1 PVTLPCGHNYC
12 QGCIGNVLG
21 TQEGSGVYSCPES
34 GDTGIYCTYCEDP
47 VSAVISCL
55 HCEASLCKKH
65 LGMHSKAQGHVLVQ
79 PTMQWD
85 HWKCSIHDELLKYY
99 CWDDSVCVCVS
110 CCLAGDHRG
119 HKVELLG
126 KASEKKK
133 EKLRNVLDKLTSERE
148 ETEKRVQSLQEN
160 RREGQE
166 RAAGDTET
174 VTALFRDIREQL
186 EALEKRVLSEIS
198 RQEDEFSLTL
208 TDLIQQLEIKNN
220 ELSRKIHHI
229 EELCSMADPL
239 TVLQDQESDGAAICG
254 AEGGD
259 NEDRERDDMKVPG
272 IWDVDLISETLL
284 TGLAG
289 IVTGV
294 KGKIYRQEVTDMLL
308 DINTAGNN
316 VSISGDRKTVT
327 FSHTDQHYTS
337 APGRFQYRQVLTTRS
352 FPSGRHH
359 WDVEGSESGTW
370 RVGVSYPSIE
380 RGGDQSWIG
389 NNNKSWCLY
398 RWYYNNNY
406 TVRHDSN
413 NIKLSHVPSCNRIRI
428 SLDYE
433 AGRLSFYELSDPIR
447 HLNTF
452 TATFTE
458 PLHGAFRVEWEDAWV
473 RIIS

>member
-1 PVTLPCGHNYC
+1 MASADLRDELSCSICTDIYTDPVTLPCGHNYC
-12 QGCIGNVLG
+12 QGCIGK
-21 TQEGSGVYSCPES
+21 TWDWQEGIDEDPSCPECRRRYRRRPELVRNLRLRKMTEQLQS
-34 GDTGIYCTYCEDP
+34 TGNRN
-47 VSAVISCL
+47 
-55 HCEASLCKKH
+55 
-65 LGMHSKAQGHVLVQ
+65 
-79 PTMQWD
+79 
-85 HWKCSIHDELLKYY
+85 CSIHHELLKYY
-99 CWDDSVCVCVS
+99 CYVDGVCVCAS
-110 CCLAGDHRG
+110 CDLVGDHRG

-126 KASEKKK
+126 EASEKKK

-160 RREGQE
+160 RREGPE

-198 RQEDEFSLTL
+198 RQEDEFSLTI

-239 TVLQDQESDGAAICG
+239 TVLQDQESDGAAIYG

-294 KGKIYRQEVTDMLL
+294 KGKIYGQEVTDMLL

-327 FSHTDQHYTS
+327 FSHTDQHNPS
-337 APGRFQYRQVLTTRS
+337 APGRFQYPQVLTTRS

-370 RVGVSYPSIE
+370 GVGVSYPSIE
-380 RGGDQSWIG
+380 RGWDQSCIG

-398 RWYYNNNY
+398 RWYNNIY

-413 NIKLSHVPSCNRIRI
+413 DNKLPHVSSCNRIRI

-447 HLNTF
+447 HLHTF

-458 PLHGAFRVEWEDAWV
+458 PLHAVFWVGGEGTWV

>member
-1 PVTLPCGHNYC
+1 
-12 QGCIGNVLG
+12 
-21 TQEGSGVYSCPES
+21 
-34 GDTGIYCTYCEDP
+34 
-47 VSAVISCL
+47 
-55 HCEASLCKKH
+55 
-65 LGMHSKAQGHVLVQ
+65 MHSKAVEHVIIK
-79 PTMQWD
+79 PTTSFYNR
-85 HWKCSIHDELLKYY
+85 KCSDHKKILEFY
-99 CWDDSVCVCVS
+99 CTEHCVCVCAS

-126 KASEKKK
+126 EASEKKK

-239 TVLQDQESDGAAICG
+239 TVLQDQEPDGAAICG

-272 IWDVDLISETLL
+272 IRDVGLISETLL

-294 KGKIYRQEVTDMLL
+294 KGKIYGQGVTDMLL

-316 VSISGDRKTVT
+316 VSISGDKRTVT
-327 FSHTDQHYTS
+327 FSQINQRYPST
-337 APGRFQYRQVLTTRS
+337 AVRFQFPQILSTRS
-352 FPSGRHH
+352 FSTGQHY
-359 WDVEGSESGTW
+359 WDVEGSESGNW
-370 RVGVSYPSIE
+370 GMGVSYPSIE
-380 RGGDQSWIG
+380 RGGRQSLVG
-389 NNNKSWCLY
+389 DNNKSWCLY
-398 RWYYNNNY
+398 RRYNNIY
-406 TVRHDSN
+406 TVRHGSYD
-413 NIKLSHVPSCNRIRI
+413 IKLPHVPSCNRIRTI
-428 SLDYE
+428 LDYE

-447 HLNTF
+447 PLHTF

-458 PLHGAFRVEWEDAWV
+458 PLHVTFWIGQVGTWV

>member
-1 PVTLPCGHNYC
+1 MWM
-12 QGCIGNVLG
+12 
-21 TQEGSGVYSCPES
+21 ES
-34 GDTGIYCTYCEDP
+34 
-47 VSAVISCL
+47 
-55 HCEASLCKKH
+55 
-65 LGMHSKAQGHVLVQ
+65 
-79 PTMQWD
+79 
-85 HWKCSIHDELLKYY
+85 
-99 CWDDSVCVCVS
+99 CVCVS

-119 HKVELLG
+119 TQVELLE
-126 KASEKKK
+126 SRR
-133 EKLRNVLDKLTSERE
+133 LRII
-148 ETEKRVQSLQEN
+148 VQSLQEN

-208 TDLIQQLEIKNN
+208 TDLIQQLEIKKN

-229 EELCSMADPL
+229 EEMCSMADPL

-272 IWDVDLISETLL
+272 IRDVDLISETLL

-294 KGKIYRQEVTDMLL
+294 KGKIYGQEVTDMLL

-316 VSISGDRKTVT
+316 VSISGDGKTVT
-327 FSHTDQHYTS
+327 FSDTDQHYPS
-337 APGRFQYRQVLTTRS
+337 SPGRFQYRQVLTTRS

-359 WDVEGSESGTW
+359 WDVEGSESGIW
-370 RVGVSYPSIE
+370 GVGVSYPSIE
-380 RGGDQSWIG
+380 RRGDQSCIG
-389 NNNKSWCLY
+389 DNNKSWCLY
-398 RWYYNNNY
+398 RRYNINIS

-413 NIKLSHVPSCNRIRI
+413 DIDLPHVPSCNRIRI

-447 HLNTF
+447 HLHTF
-452 TATFTE
+452 TAPFTE
-458 PLHGAFRVEWEDAWV
+458 PLHGAFSVFYKGDWV

>member
-1 PVTLPCGHNYC
+1 
-12 QGCIGNVLG
+12 
-21 TQEGSGVYSCPES
+21 
-34 GDTGIYCTYCEDP
+34 
-47 VSAVISCL
+47 
-55 HCEASLCKKH
+55 
-65 LGMHSKAQGHVLVQ
+65 MHSKAQGHVLVQ

-99 CWDDSVCVCVS
+99 CWDDSVCVCAS

-126 KASEKKK
+126 EASEKKK

-254 AEGGD
+254 AEDGD

-272 IWDVDLISETLL
+272 IWDVDVDLISETLL

-294 KGKIYRQEVTDMLL
+294 KGKIYGQEVPDMLL

-327 FSHTDQHYTS
+327 FSHTDQRYPS
-337 APGRFQYRQVLTTRS
+337 APGRFQYPQVLTTRS
-352 FPSGRHH
+352 FPSGRHY

-370 RVGVSYPSIE
+370 GVGVSYPSIE
-380 RGGDQSWIG
+380 RGGDQSCIG
-389 NNNKSWCLY
+389 YNNKSWCLY
-398 RWYYNNNY
+398 RWYNNIY
-406 TVRHDSN
+406 TVTHDSN
-413 NIKLSHVPSCNRIRI
+413 DIDLSHVPSCNRIRI

-447 HLNTF
+447 HLHTF

-458 PLHGAFRVEWEDAWV
+458 PLHAAFWVYNKGDWV
-473 RIIS
+473 RVIS